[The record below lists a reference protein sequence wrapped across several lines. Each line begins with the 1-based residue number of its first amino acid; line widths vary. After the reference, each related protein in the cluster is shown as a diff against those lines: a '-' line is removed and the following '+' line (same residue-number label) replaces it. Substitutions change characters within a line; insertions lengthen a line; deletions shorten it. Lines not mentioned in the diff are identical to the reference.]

1 MNENENELSDWGLD
15 MDSQDLDNILGLPP
29 VWDEWKM
36 SAYSELP
43 PDGEGYRYPHKKSPR
58 PSLYSIVYMYIVE
71 ERKV

>member
-1 MNENENELSDWGLD
+1 MNIFGMNENENELSDWGLD

-43 PDGEGYRYPHKKSPR
+43 PDGEGYRQR
-58 PSLYSIVYMYIVE
+58 RTRGFFMRVV
-71 ERKV
+71 